1 MNGQRLVSWRNPWF
15 VASVGGTFAVLVF
28 SAFVGFIWLP
38 SAQDDA
44 LFKGLLNAI
53 CSAAGV
59 PRAWLVANA
68 SPPVT
73 PNNPISGVIVTPTM
87 LSDPTHASIGRG
99 ATLALRCTMC
109 HGARGVSAADTPNL
123 AGQYAPS
130 VYKELRDFQSG
141 ARVSAVMSPMVV
153 GLSDQDMRDL
163 AAYYAF
169 LPRMSSVH
177 SPGSASEPDIVATGA
192 PMRNIAPCGAC
203 HGGLDN
209 KVGAPW
215 LTGQPLSYLNSQLS
229 AFASGKRSNDI
240 SEQMRNVARQMT
252 PEEIDAAARYYALQP

>member
-1 MNGQRLVSWRNPWF
+1 MSGQKLVSWRNPWF
-15 VASVGGTFAVLVF
+15 VTSIGGTFAVLVF

-44 LFKGLLNAI
+44 LFKGLLNSI
-53 CSAAGV
+53 CSAAGI
-59 PRAWLVANA
+59 PRAWLANT
-68 SPPVT
+68 SPPVLPST
-73 PNNPISGVIVTPTM
+73 PVSDVSLTATMLGTPTQ
-87 LSDPTHASIGRG
+87 ASTGRG

-109 HGARGVSAADTPNL
+109 HGARGVSAANTPNL
-123 AGQYAPS
+123 AGQYAES

-163 AAYYAF
+163 AAYYAY
-169 LPRMSSVH
+169 LPRTSAGPTQRNVPL
-177 SPGSASEPDIVATGA
+177 PGIVATGA
-192 PMRNIAPCGAC
+192 PMRNIAPCAAC
-203 HGGLDN
+203 HGGVAN

-215 LTGQPLSYLNSQLS
+215 LNGQPVAYLSSELNAFATGQ
-229 AFASGKRSNDI
+229 RHNDI

-252 PEEIDAAARYYALQP
+252 PLEINEATRYYAAQR

>member
-1 MNGQRLVSWRNPWF
+1 MNGQRLVSWGNPWF
-15 VASVGGTFAVLVF
+15 VASIGATLALLVF
-28 SAFVGFIWLP
+28 SAFVGFVWLP

-59 PRAWLVANA
+59 PGSWLTEA
-68 SPPVT
+68 SPPVPPGAPLSNVT
-73 PNNPISGVIVTPTM
+73 LTPTM
-87 LSDPTHASIGRG
+87 LSNPSNASTGRG

-109 HGARGVSAADTPNL
+109 HGARGVSAANTPNL

-169 LPRMSSVH
+169 LPRVSAVQP
-177 SPGSASEPDIVATGA
+177 PGSVSAPDIVATGA

-203 HGGLDN
+203 HGGLTN

-215 LTGQPLSYLNSQLS
+215 LGGQPLAYLNSELN
-229 AFASGKRSNDI
+229 AFASGKRHNDI

-252 PEEIDAAARYYALQP
+252 PEEIDAAARYYAVQR

>member
-28 SAFVGFIWLP
+28 SAFVGFVWLP
-38 SAQDDA
+38 SAQDDE

-59 PRAWLVANA
+59 PRSWLANA
-68 SPPVT
+68 SPPV
-73 PNNPISGVIVTPTM
+73 PPSSPVSNVALTPTM
-87 LSDPTHASIGRG
+87 LSKPSDASTGRG

-109 HGARGVSAADTPNL
+109 HGARGVSAANTPNL

-130 VYKELRDFQSG
+130 VYKELRDFQNG
-141 ARVSAVMSPMVV
+141 ARVSAIMAPMVV

-169 LPRMSSVH
+169 LPRLSVKTSH
-177 SPGSASEPDIVATGA
+177 GNAEAPDVVATGA
-192 PMRNIAPCGAC
+192 PMRNIAPCASC
-203 HGGLDN
+203 HGGLTD

-215 LTGQPLSYLNSQLS
+215 LNGQPLTYLTSQLN
-229 AFASGKRSNDI
+229 AFATGKRRNDI

-252 PEEIDAAARYYALQP
+252 PNEIDEAAKYYAAQ